1 MSATL
6 NFTHKN
12 DVVTLIVTAPVETF
26 KACNGSVDERRATVT
41 GVKPHSRKTV
51 YTLRGKL
58 ASQRLLVRSKDADG
72 VVGAG
77 LKCRH
82 GTSHARQAPKHQ
94 GRR

>member
-1 MSATL
+1 ML

-12 DVVTLIVTAPVETF
+12 DVVTLIVTAAVETF
-26 KACNGSVDERRATVT
+26 KACNGSVDEGRATVT

-58 ASQRLLVRSKDADG
+58 ASQRLLVRSKDVDG

-82 GTSHARQAPKHQ
+82 GTSHTRQAPKHQ